1 MEPPRGVPVPRPE
14 HWQCIS
20 GCGSCCRLDPAL
32 RGDAIEAL
40 DPGQQELYF
49 AMVGEDGWCR
59 HFDTGSRRCRIYEER
74 PDFCRV
80 DQLVALFGQPGDD
93 PDALAI
99 ASCRQ
104 QIRAELGGRHPVMRR
119 FLRTIRQPT

>member
-1 MEPPRGVPVPRPE
+1 MPRSE
-14 HWQCIS
+14 HWHCIS

-40 DPGQQELYF
+40 DPEQQQLYL

-59 HFDTGSRRCRIYEER
+59 HFDTGSRRCRIYAER

-80 DQLVALFGQPGDD
+80 DQLVTLFGQPGDD
-93 PDALAI
+93 PEALAI
-99 ASCRQ
+99 ASCKQ
-104 QIRAELGGRHPVMRR
+104 QIRAELGGRHTVMHR
-119 FLRTIRQPT
+119 FLRTIRQPS

>member
-1 MEPPRGVPVPRPE
+1 MERNAVPPLPRSE

-40 DPGQQELYF
+40 DADQRQRYL
-49 AMVGEDGWCR
+49 AMVGADGWCI
-59 HFDTGSRRCRIYEER
+59 HFDTGSRRCRVYDDR

-80 DQLVALFGQPGDD
+80 DQLVNLFGHPGDD
-93 PDALAI
+93 PDVLAI
-99 ASCRQ
+99 ASCKQ
-104 QIRAELGGRHPVMRR
+104 QIRAELGGRDKVMHR
-119 FLRTIRQPT
+119 FLRTIRLQP